1 MTEPLVRIRGLG
13 KSFGPTRVL
22 EGVAPPPIFS
32 YARFAE
38 ERAKLTGAR
47 RQHS

>member
-1 MTEPLVRIRGLG
+1 LARQ
-13 KSFGPTRVL
+13 VL
-22 EGVAPPPIFS
+22 EGTAPAPLFS